1 MKLSIGNKLGLGFSA
16 IVLFLIINAVIS
28 HFQIKKMQ
36 ELEHQLVDL
45 RFPTKVSGWK
55 LLNGVNDSLASLRG
69 YMILG
74 KDPEVGEEMKLNRQ
88 QSLNDIDSAIKDISL
103 FSTRWESSEDKSKF
117 IQIKS
122 LINEFK
128 DSQTQIEMIAHDKN
142 NIPSYSLLIDEAMP
156 LAELKIA
163 SLTELLDIEE
173 GLSATPERKMLLKS
187 VADLRDS
194 FELSLAGIRSYLLS
208 GDNKYEAK
216 FNKEWKHHE
225 NLYQHVLA
233 QQALFSPSQ
242 QQHWSSYK
250 KNKSVFSPLPTKIL
264 DLRSADDWNKA
275 NYLLASEA
283 APRVAKIKSL
293 LADIKESQEKL
304 VKNDLIRVKDVE
316 VTTFWAQL
324 ISTLIAIAVSALIA
338 TLISKKIS
346 SGLNQIL
353 QRTQAVADGDLSGKP
368 LSVNSND
375 ELGELTC
382 VVNKMSSSLNE
393 LISEVNGAMYQV
405 SEGSEQ
411 LTEANNR
418 IAKNME
424 EQSQQADMVSA
435 AIEEMSASIRDV
447 AQSSMGAAD
456 GAVQT
461 EEVATRGQSVV
472 DKTISSMQKI
482 DGVVVDVTSSVKELG
497 NRGEEIGS
505 IVTVISSI
513 ADQTNLLALN
523 AAIEAARAGE
533 YGRGFSVVA
542 DEVRQLAQRTVV
554 ATEEIKSTI
563 SAMQKQ
569 TEQVIHQMDSSIEQV
584 QQGVELAEEAGGALN
599 EIVTNAQNVAENIQ
613 SIATV
618 GEEQSAVSG
627 EVAENM
633 DAIARVTGQSLATTT
648 EAAVETRQLSN
659 KVDSLSQLVAK
670 FKLSA

>member
-1 MKLSIGNKLGLGFSA
+1 MKLTIGKKLGLGFSA
-16 IVLFLIINAVIS
+16 VVLFLIINAFVS
-28 HFQIKKMQ
+28 HIQIKRMQ
-36 ELEHQLVDL
+36 DLEHQLVDM
-45 RFPTKVSGWK
+45 RFPTKISGWK

-69 YMILG
+69 YMVLG
-74 KDPEVGEEMKLNRQ
+74 KEPEFAEKMKLNRQ
-88 QSLNDIDSAIKDISL
+88 QSLKDIDSALKDIEQ
-103 FSTRWESSEDKSKF
+103 FSSQWENSKDKNKF
-117 IQIKS
+117 QQVK
-122 LINEFK
+122 LLVKEFK
-128 DSQTQIEMIAHDKN
+128 DTQTRIEMIAHDKS
-142 NIPSYSLLIDEAMP
+142 NIPSYALLTDEAMP
-156 LAELKIA
+156 LAERKLA
-163 SLTELLDIEE
+163 SLTSLLDLEAQMP
-173 GLSATPERKMLLKS
+173 ATPTRKMLMKDI
-187 VADLRDS
+187 ADLRDS
-194 FELSLAGIRSYLLS
+194 LELSLAHVRSYLLS
-208 GDNKYEAK
+208 GTDKYK
-216 FNKEWKHHE
+216 NSFDKEWKHHNE
-225 NLYQHVLA
+225 LFQNVLA
-233 QQALFSPSQ
+233 QQTLFSPEQSQ
-242 QQHWSSYK
+242 NWSIFK
-250 KNKSVFSPLPTKIL
+250 KHREGFSPLPSKII
-264 DLRSADDWNKA
+264 DYRSNDDWNRA
-275 NYLLASEA
+275 NYLLASEV
-283 APRVAKIKSL
+283 APRASQIKQL
-293 LADIKESQEKL
+293 LAEIKNSQEKL
-304 VKNDLIRVKDVE
+304 VKTDLERVKDVE
-316 VTTFWAQL
+316 ITTFWAQL
-324 ISTLIAIAVSALIA
+324 ISTLIAIGVSAVIA
-338 TLISKKIS
+338 TVISKKIS

-353 QRTQAVADGDLSGKP
+353 QRTQAVANGDLSGKP
-368 LSVNSND
+368 LQVESQD
-375 ELGELTC
+375 ELGELTL
-382 VVNKMSSSLNE
+382 VVNKMSGSLNE
-393 LISEVNGAMYQV
+393 LISEVNNAMYQV

-648 EAAVETRQLSN
+648 EAATETRQLSN